1 LRVSCP
7 TAMFHVEQSRRRSDS
22 LDLRKLPAMTFATP
36 QVNKYRRDSLNGPH
50 TPDYA
55 TVFSQLT
62 HVPHIGTH
70 VPHTAPT
77 AIPATRW
84 TSPGT
89 DICANNCNDKQPF
102 M

>member
-1 LRVSCP
+1 
-7 TAMFHVEQSRRRSDS
+7 MEQSPGRGDS

-70 VPHTAPT
+70 VPHTAPIT
-77 AIPATRW
+77 TRATRQ
-84 TSPGT
+84 TSLGI
-89 DICANNCNDKQPF
+89 DICANNCNDEQPF